1 MLKDALY
8 GGINAAVVTAMNA
21 DLSIDLDRMAAHCR
35 WLLANG
41 CNGLAVLGT
50 TGEANSLGIS
60 ERIEVLEGLVARGI
74 PAAKMLPGTGTTAI
88 TDTVLLTR
96 KAAELGC
103 RGALLLPPFYYKNPS
118 DDGLLAYF
126 NEVIQRVGGD
136 IKLYLY
142 NFPQQS
148 AIPFSVDFIGRL
160 LRANPGKVKGIKDS
174 SGNYENS
181 LAYVEAFARDGFEVY
196 AGDDALLK
204 PLLEKGSAG
213 CITAASNVNCALG
226 AEVYANWNNA
236 KGAAAQDGPVGDP
249 QGGDLGAADPGTED
263 PGGAQYRRCALA
275 EHPPAA
281 PEADRGTGG
290 RAVHHLR
297 RQRHHTGEGGLSSR
311 MAGRHPALVFALSE
325 TLGNAAASAALPT
338 TRRIRS
344 CHTCFQ
350 PLEPPWPW
358 PAVTNSLE
366 CVPTRVCSAVSAGRV
381 TTCTPSRWRKSP
393 VAC

>member
-21 DLSIDLDRMAAHCR
+21 GLSIDLDRMAAHCR

-60 ERIEVLEGLVARGI
+60 ERIDVLEGLVARGI
-74 PAAKMLPGTGTTAI
+74 PAAKMLPGTGTTAF

-126 NEVIQRVGGD
+126 NEVIQRVAGG

-148 AIPFSVDFIGRL
+148 AIPFSVEFIGRL
-160 LRANPGKVKGIKDS
+160 LKANPGKVKGIKDS
-174 SGNYENS
+174 SGNYDNS

-196 AGDDALLK
+196 AGDDSLLK

-213 CITAASNVNCALG
+213 SITAASNVNCALG
-226 AEVYANWNNA
+226 AEVYANWDNA
-236 KGAAAQDGPVGDP
+236 KGATAQEV
-249 QGGDLGAADPGTED
+249 LSAT
-263 PGGAQYRRCALA
+263 RK
-275 EHPPAA
+275 
-281 PEADRGTGG
+281 
-290 RAVHHLR
+290 AVISVPLI
-297 RQRHHTGEGGLSSR
+297 
-311 MAGRHPALVFALSE
+311 PALK
-325 TLGNAAASAALPT
+325 TLVARNTGDASWLNIRPPHLKLTDAQTAALFDT
-338 TRRIRS
+338 FDASGIR
-344 CHTCFQ
+344 
-350 PLEPPWPW
+350 LAKAE
-358 PAVTNSLE
+358 
-366 CVPTRVCSAVSAGRV
+366 
-381 TTCTPSRWRKSP
+381 
-393 VAC
+393 